1 MSRRRRRRRKRA
13 SQWTK
18 SIVGN
23 WDAEGRS
30 GNLTFP
36 TRALKGKGRE
46 EEEETRA
53 KLDFDLSI
61 SRGRR
66 REEEREESIF
76 LCSARRGRSGGVGA
90 E

>member
-1 MSRRRRRRRKRA
+1 M
-13 SQWTK
+13 
-18 SIVGN
+18 GN

-46 EEEETRA
+46 EEEEETRA

-61 SRGRR
+61 SRGRER
-66 REEEREESIF
+66 REH
-76 LCSARRGRSGGVGA
+76 LLM
-90 E
+90 